1 MACGITALNS
11 NSGCALVQGGILYTY
26 AVKKSDIS
34 SITFTSGLI
43 TAMTLGVGAGFVKLE
58 YDIDNTA
65 LFEQPATRN
74 NNIITHAQRAFVKFK
89 GLFTA
94 AGRAWA
100 QAAQECCDLVLIHR
114 MATGEAVVQGVEGS
128 SVAAAGFTGTQSL
141 ATRFIGNM
149 TTDVGGGENRLEG
162 EFQGVAY
169 SFAPLTDLTDSEI
182 EAL

>member
-1 MACGITALNS
+1 MACGITALS
-11 NSGCALVQGGILYTY
+11 SGSGCGLVNGGILYSY
-26 AVKKSDIS
+26 GVKKSDIA

-74 NNIITHAQRAFVKFK
+74 VNIITHAQRAFMKFK

-100 QAAQECCDLVLIHR
+100 QAAQECCDMVLIHR
-114 MATGEAVVQGVEGS
+114 MATGEAVVQGVEEMP
-128 SVAAAGFTGTQSL
+128 VAASGFSGTQSL
-141 ATRFIGNM
+141 ATRWVGNM
-149 TTDVGGGENRLEG
+149 TTDVGGAENRLEG

-169 SFAPLTDLTDSEI
+169 TYAPLTDLTDTEI

>member
-1 MACGITALNS
+1 MACGITALSS
-11 NSGCALVQGGILYTY
+11 NSSCALVQGGILYSY
-26 AVKKSDIS
+26 GIKKSDIS

-74 NNIITHAQRAFVKFK
+74 GNIITHAQRAFMKFK

-100 QAAQECCDLVLIHR
+100 QAAQECCDMVLIHR
-114 MATGEAVVQGVEGS
+114 MATGEAVVQGVEES
-128 SVAAAGFTGTQSL
+128 AVAVAGFTGTQSVS
-141 ATRFIGNM
+141 TRWVGNM
-149 TTDVGGGENRLEG
+149 TTDVGGAESRLEG

-169 SFAPLTDLTDSEI
+169 AYAPLTDLTDSEI